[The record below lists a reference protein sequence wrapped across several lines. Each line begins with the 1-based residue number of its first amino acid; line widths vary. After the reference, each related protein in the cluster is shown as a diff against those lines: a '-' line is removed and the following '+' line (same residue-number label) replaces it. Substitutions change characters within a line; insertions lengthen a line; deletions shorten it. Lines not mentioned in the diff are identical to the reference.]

1 MKEARSGATG
11 IGRVLSPML
20 VAHSLALA
28 ERYLGDTRPVSAPVA
43 SVAAVGP
50 RAWFVLQTVARGEDA
65 VIEALGELGFESYA
79 PTMLKEVI
87 HHRTRRPVTR
97 EFKLF
102 NRYLFARLP
111 LDTRQWRTVEA
122 IEEVDYALGANGVP
136 CPIGDGEI
144 ARFKRAEAEGLFDVS
159 KAASFPIGSRVRV
172 LSGPFG
178 GFSGQVTSLPGRGV
192 VKAMVGLFGGL
203 VPVEFQFDMVEPE

>member
-1 MKEARSGATG
+1 MTVIEANAG
-11 IGRVLSPML
+11 VKFDPML
-20 VAHSLALA
+20 VEHCLKLA
-28 ERYLGDTRPVSAPVA
+28 EEFLEDTKP
-43 SVAAVGP
+43 AAVATPAIVVRVGP
-50 RAWFVLQTVARGEDA
+50 IAWFVLQTVVRGEDA

-79 PTMLKEVI
+79 PTMLMEVT
-87 HHRTRRPVTR
+87 HHRTRRPVMR

-144 ARFKRAEAEGLFDVS
+144 ARFKRAQAEGLFDVT
-159 KAASFPIGSRVRV
+159 KAASFPIGSRVRA
-172 LSGPFG
+172 LSGPFS
-178 GFSGQVTSLPGRGV
+178 GFSGLVDSLPGRGV
-192 VKAMVGLFGGL
+192 VKAMVQLLGGL
-203 VPVEFQFDMVEPE
+203 VPVEFPFDMVEPE